1 MDDRE
6 LTELRKV
13 VGLHEKLVYEAIKR
27 GRVVEL
33 PDEGQ
38 FYARTLQE
46 HLHLKHVHAVESV
59 SSQTCVKECNTRSPC
74 KAKQ

>member
-27 GRVVEL
+27 GMVAEL
-33 PDEGQ
+33 PHEGQ
-38 FYARTLQE
+38 FYARALQE
-46 HLHLKHVHAVESV
+46 HLHLKHKTCPTVHG
-59 SSQTCVKECNTRSPC
+59 RSFRV
-74 KAKQ
+74 

>member
-27 GRVVEL
+27 GMVAEL
-33 PDEGQ
+33 PHKSQ

-46 HLHLKHVHAVESV
+46 HLHLKHVYNAVEFE
-59 SSQTCVKECNTRSPC
+59 TCVKECNARSPC